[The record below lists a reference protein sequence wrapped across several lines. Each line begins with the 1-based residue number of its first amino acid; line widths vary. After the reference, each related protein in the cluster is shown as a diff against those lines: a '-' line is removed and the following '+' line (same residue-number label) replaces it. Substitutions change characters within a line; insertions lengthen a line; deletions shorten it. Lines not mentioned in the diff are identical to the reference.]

1 MKQLLLSIFTW
12 WNSATFSTMFW
23 TRLHG
28 EEVGRDEFG
37 NIYYQTKGGK
47 IDKALG
53 FQRRWVIYNGLM
65 EASTIPPGWNGW
77 LHHTVDVPPSKE
89 TYVPKAWQ
97 MPHKAN
103 MTGTPQ
109 AYRPQGALAKGGK
122 RPAATGDY
130 QPWTPNS

>member
-77 LHHTVDVPPSKE
+77 LHHTVDVPPSQE
-89 TYVPKAWQ
+89 TYVAKPWQ
-97 MPHKAN
+97 LPHKAN

-109 AYRPQGALAKGGK
+109 A
-122 RPAATGDY
+122 
-130 QPWTPNS
+130 